1 MGRHPNPV
9 ASRLEKL
16 NVRDAVKLLAARIG
30 LAKRLDPKILR
41 AMTKRQKAK
50 SEHLF
55 LGIECGGTR
64 SSFVMT
70 PDEPTVYAQGKLGPA
85 NLRLLSDEE
94 LFRHFRPLGRSLPKP
109 AALAIAMAGSRT
121 ESDRERIRKAAAK
134 VWPGIPCYATND
146 LETALEAAA
155 TLLDDSS
162 RRSIRRKG
170 FGTETSTLHGADVDR
185 IERIPQVLILSGTG
199 SCCFGRTRE
208 GRTAKIGGWG
218 HILGDKGSGFEIGL
232 RALKAVVYY
241 LDRDGEW
248 SKLGQRILRKLV
260 LNEPD
265 DLIGWVQT
273 AGKDQIASIAIEVFN
288 AWAER
293 DEIAAD
299 ILEGAAHSL
308 AGDAASCAGR
318 LVKGGVPVQF
328 VMAGGVL
335 LKQPR
340 FAKKVAALL
349 CRLWSNAIVTPLKC
363 ESVWGAVQ
371 LAKRQLRASSFKS
384 QIGQPRISIAGPKGE
399 VLPSIESLE
408 LSPTER
414 RNPRSL
420 NLDRASLKEA
430 IELML
435 GEDEK
440 IPRSILAERKTIEQ
454 AVKLIVRSFKRGGRL
469 FYVGAGT
476 SGRLGVLD
484 ASECPPTFRTPPDQ
498 VQGIIAGGQR
508 ALWEAVEGAEDEVGA
523 GSRAIQFRRVNR
535 KDIVV
540 GIAASG
546 RTPFVWGALWEA
558 GRRGATTVLLCFNP
572 RLNIPR
578 RYRPDLILAPDVGPE
593 ILTGSTRLKSG
604 TATKLILNIFTTL
617 AMVRTGKVISNLMVD
632 LNPSNV
638 KLRDR
643 AVRIVRE
650 LTGDDEAAAQA
661 ALEESGWLVKKAWR
675 KLKHKRG
682 RCSKGVSGA

>member
-1 MGRHPNPV
+1 
-9 ASRLEKL
+9 
-16 NVRDAVKLLAARIG
+16 
-30 LAKRLDPKILR
+30 
-41 AMTKRQKAK
+41 
-50 SEHLF
+50 
-55 LGIECGGTR
+55 
-64 SSFVMT
+64 
-70 PDEPTVYAQGKLGPA
+70 
-85 NLRLLSDEE
+85 
-94 LFRHFRPLGRSLPKP
+94 
-109 AALAIAMAGSRT
+109 
-121 ESDRERIRKAAAK
+121 
-134 VWPGIPCYATND
+134 
-146 LETALEAAA
+146 
-155 TLLDDSS
+155 
-162 RRSIRRKG
+162 
-170 FGTETSTLHGADVDR
+170 
-185 IERIPQVLILSGTG
+185 VLVLSGTG
-199 SCCFGRTRE
+199 SCCFGRTCD
-208 GRTAKIGGWG
+208 GKTAKIGGWG

-241 LDRDGEW
+241 YDRDGEW
-248 SKLGQRILRKLV
+248 SKLGQRILRKLT

-273 AGKDQIASIAIEVFN
+273 AGKDQIASLTIEVFN
-288 AWAER
+288 AWNER
-293 DEIAAD
+293 DEIATD

-318 LVKGGVPVQF
+318 LVKKGAPVQF
-328 VMAGGVL
+328 IMAGGVL

-340 FAKKVAALL
+340 FVKKVASLL
-349 CRLWSNAIVTPLKC
+349 RRLWSKAIVTPLKR

-371 LAKRQLRASSFKS
+371 LAKRQLGVSGFKS
-384 QIGQPRISIAGPKGE
+384 QTGRPRISIAQPKDMA
-399 VLPSIESLE
+399 LPSIESLE
-408 LSPTER
+408 LSPTEQ

-420 NLDRASLKEA
+420 NLDRASLMESIA
-430 IELML
+430 LML

-440 IPRSILAERKTIEQ
+440 IPRAILAERRKIEQ

-484 ASECPPTFRTPPDQ
+484 ASECPPTFRTPPEL

-508 ALWEAVEGAEDEVGA
+508 ALWEAVEGAEDDTGA
-523 GSRAIQFRRVNR
+523 GSRAIQFRGVNQ
-535 KDIVV
+535 KDVVV

-546 RTPFVWGALWEA
+546 RTRFVWGALWEA
-558 GRRGATTVLLCFNP
+558 GRRGAATMLLCFDP
-572 RLNIPR
+572 RLKIPR
-578 RYRPDLILAPDVGPE
+578 RHRPDLILAPDVGPE

-650 LTGDDEAAAQA
+650 LTGAEEAAARS
-661 ALEESGWLVKKAWR
+661 ALEKSGWVVKKACQ
-675 KLKHKRG
+675 KLEPKR
-682 RCSKGVSGA
+682 RRWSNDVSKG